1 MGQPMHMYDDSIQMA
16 QGRIVWEVG
25 DETWGL

>member
-1 MGQPMHMYDDSIQMA
+1 MGRPTLMYDDSIQMDH
-16 QGRIVWEVG
+16 GRIVCEVG